1 MRMKYIN
8 AVILIILCTIPNL
21 VAQKVHTIKVA
32 TVAPEG
38 SSWMRQFRQFEK
50 EVDVLTNDQVKFR
63 VYASGVQ
70 GGEKDILRKM
80 QLGQLD
86 VGTFTGVGLGEI
98 VPEVRVFDLPFL
110 FRNSAE
116 VDYVC
121 DALFDEFQTK
131 FLEKGFFLAG
141 WAEVGF
147 VYLFTNTPVTRLA
160 DFKNVKMWLWKGD
173 PLAKATFDEMKIA
186 AIPLDITDVHTG
198 LQTGLIDGVYISPY
212 GALAMQWHTKT
223 KYMLNYPLTNSI
235 GAILIT
241 TKKMNTIPEDL
252 RNILIKKTKE
262 NTRQIVLAGRQEN
275 LESIQILKENGMQLT
290 NLKSDA
296 AAEFI
301 EAGVRTRDR
310 LAGVLYSREMLDRVL
325 ALLDEYRAEHAE

>member
-1 MRMKYIN
+1 MRIN
-8 AVILIILCTIPNL
+8 SCSILLAGLLLATNL
-21 VAQKVHTIKVA
+21 PAQKAYTIRVA

-38 SSWMRQFRQFEK
+38 SSWMRQFRDFEK
-50 EVDVLTNDQVKFR
+50 NMAVLSQGQIKFR
-63 VYASGVQ
+63 IYANGVQ
-70 GGEKDILRKM
+70 GGEKDVLRKM

-98 VPEVRVFDLPFL
+98 VPEVRIFDLPFL

-121 DALFDEFQTK
+121 NALFDEFQAK
-131 FLEKGFFLAG
+131 FMEKGFYLAG

-147 VYLFTNTPVTRLA
+147 VYLFTNSPVTRLS

-173 PLAKATFDEMKIA
+173 PLAKATFDEMHIA
-186 AIPLDITDVHTG
+186 AIPLDITDVHTS

-212 GALAMQWHTKT
+212 AGLALQWHTKT

-241 TKKMNTIPEDL
+241 TKKLNSLPADL
-252 RNILIKKTKE
+252 QKILIEKTKE
-262 NTRQIVLAGRQEN
+262 NTRQIVLAGRRDN
-275 LESIQILKENGMQLT
+275 LESIQVLKENGMILT
-290 NLKSDA
+290 NLKSDTEQ
-296 AAEFI
+296 EFI
-301 EAGVRTRDR
+301 TAGGRTQNK
-310 LAGVLYSREMLDRVL
+310 LAGELYSRELLDRVL
-325 ALLDEYRAEHAE
+325 ALLKEYRAKNAK